1 MVLKAIEMA
10 LDDRYGYSQKPPSGR
25 WGPDYDCSS
34 FIYEIADYA
43 GYPVGRGPD
52 KVRFTGVMLKDFLDA
67 GFQVLPFANVGI
79 SGLKLGDILL
89 NLAVHAEI
97 YVGDGVAAAAE
108 HAENGD
114 YIGKAGDQTGEEIS
128 LHPIA
133 DIPVQ
138 WNFILRPPE
147 EDEEDEEEEGDDMPN
162 YPMATQG
169 NMGGWQGRIPNT
181 MNGYPQ
187 AGYQQYTNQ
196 TYPQGMYGNQT
207 YPQGNLGQM
216 NGYSQANAG
225 GWPQAGQNQ
234 QGYQQ
239 GAKFVSG
246 IQEANEKFVP
256 AGVTECFLTNDWK
269 HLIIKSA
276 DQQGYPSMRVFDIKE
291 CMEEGMGQQEMG
303 GYPQGMEQP
312 VSRQEFEQLK
322 EMLQNVQ
329 SDGHAQ
335 GTDGSKSNRSNA
347 RNS

>member
-1 MVLKAIEMA
+1 MVAKAIEMA
-10 LDDRYGYSQKPPSGR
+10 VDDRYGYSQKPPSGR

-34 FIYEIADYA
+34 FIYEVANYA
-43 GYPVGRGPD
+43 GYPVGRGPG
-52 KVRFTGVMLKDFLDA
+52 KVRFTGVMLKDFLEA

-79 SGLKLGDILL
+79 SGLKIGDILL

-108 HAENGD
+108 HAENGG
-114 YIGKAGDQTGEEIS
+114 YIGESGDQTGEEIS

-147 EDEEDEEEEGDDMPN
+147 DEEEDEEGDDGDMPN
-162 YPMATQG
+162 YPMNQG
-169 NMGGWQGRIPNT
+169 NMGGWQGRMPMSNGYSPQGY
-181 MNGYPQ
+181 MGYPQ
-187 AGYQQYTNQ
+187 GGYQQGGYMNN
-196 TYPQGMYGNQT
+196 G

-225 GWPQAGQNQ
+225 GWPQADQNK
-234 QGYQQ
+234 QQ

-256 AGVTECFLTNDWK
+256 AGVTDCFLTNDWK
-269 HLIIKSA
+269 HLIVKSA
-276 DQQGYPSMRVFDIKE
+276 DQQGYPTMRVFDIQE
-291 CMEEGMGQQEMG
+291 CMEEGMGPQGMPPM
-303 GYPQGMEQP
+303 PQGMEQP
-312 VSRQEFEQLK
+312 VTRQEFEQLK

-329 SDGHAQ
+329 SNGHAQ
-335 GTDGSKSNRSNA
+335 ATDGTKSTRSNN